1 MKDKSF
7 LLSDYQLMLHSGYIY
22 ITMGKTITVT
32 LVTVG
37 TNNGTVPKEGKDY
50 RIEATPLI

>member
-1 MKDKSF
+1 ME
-7 LLSDYQLMLHSGYIY
+7 
-22 ITMGKTITVT
+22 KTITVT

-37 TNNGTVPKEGKDY
+37 INNGTVPREGKDY